1 MKFNAMLVGAGR
13 RVSLAERFI
22 DNGFNI
28 ISYET
33 SKDVPLSK
41 ICKII
46 IGLSWKDPNIQ
57 QDILETAIKNNVK
70 LIVPLQDE
78 AVCILSQI
86 EQKNKSNTDVVFLNS
101 NYETSH
107 TCFNKKLFA
116 DFITTYFPELYP
128 FPDSFPLIC
137 KPVFGFSSNNITT
150 INNVNER
157 ISIDSNKFILQKQI
171 FGKEYSVDCYFDK
184 TNKFIDAV
192 TRERIRVAG
201 GEVLT
206 SKTSHKDILY
216 DYSKLIGEKFKIKGP
231 ACFQYIIDNNDQPFI
246 IEVNARFG
254 GGTVLSMESGLD
266 IISLIKKDYFNY
278 DFNYQP
284 KSWTNNLLMERYYK
298 ETFFN

>member
-1 MKFNAMLVGAGR
+1 MTFNAMLVGAGR

-46 IGLSWKDPNIQ
+46 IGLSWKDPNVQ

-101 NYETSH
+101 NSETSH

-116 DFITTYFPELYP
+116 DFITKYFPEL
-128 FPDSFPLIC
+128 FLLI
-137 KPVFGFSSNNITT
+137 
-150 INNVNER
+150 
-157 ISIDSNKFILQKQI
+157 IL
-171 FGKEYSVDCYFDK
+171 
-184 TNKFIDAV
+184 
-192 TRERIRVAG
+192 
-201 GEVLT
+201 
-206 SKTSHKDILY
+206 
-216 DYSKLIGEKFKIKGP
+216 
-231 ACFQYIIDNNDQPFI
+231 
-246 IEVNARFG
+246 
-254 GGTVLSMESGLD
+254 
-266 IISLIKKDYFNY
+266 
-278 DFNYQP
+278 
-284 KSWTNNLLMERYYK
+284 LL
-298 ETFFN
+298 